1 MKELIRKWL
10 GAVSQVDF
18 DKLDEFTI
26 SNISRLEGLNFTQH
40 AYINE
45 TMIDHIRNSHT
56 EPVIT
61 PVDFFDPKIEPYPE
75 EIRGMKLDF
84 VAVKEECCL
93 WLPDKD
99 RVLYPFENEEWGD
112 NTKARRV
119 MVSPTRLAVAIDKEG
134 TEYRYDPRPYLF
146 DGGDLAY
153 RVCPAQVI
161 GGKELWSR
169 PDLYLLVSDC
179 V

>member
-10 GAVSQVDF
+10 GAVSQEDY
-18 DKLDEFTI
+18 DKYVALTDQWVEMNVVALSKHT
-26 SNISRLEGLNFTQH
+26 
-40 AYINE
+40 NE
-45 TMIDHIRNSHT
+45 TMIDHIKNSHT
-56 EPVIT
+56 EPDII
-61 PVDFFDPKIEPYPE
+61 PVDFFDPKAESYPE
-75 EIRGMKLDF
+75 EIRGMKLAF

-99 RVLYPFENEEWGD
+99 RVFYPFENAEWGD

-119 MVSPTRLAVAIDKEG
+119 MVSPTRRAVAIDKEG

-161 GGKELWSR
+161 DGKELWSL